1 MFPPVFDIL
10 QADAAVTAIIGN
22 PPRAFDFGEVVGQDV
37 TRPYVVYQSISGDP
51 YNTLF
56 CPPDTDIISIQV
68 DVYATDKAGA
78 KNLSIAVRKALEASS
93 YMISGPRV
101 QHEEETRLF
110 RVSMDFDFHTVR

>member
-1 MFPPVFDIL
+1 MFAPVFDIL
-10 QADAAVTAIIGN
+10 QSDADVTSIIGN

-37 TRPYVVYQSISGDP
+37 ARPYVVFQTISGNP
-51 YNTLF
+51 YNALD
-56 CPPDTDIISIQV
+56 CPPDTDLDSIQI
-68 DVYATDKAGA
+68 DSYATNKAGA
-78 KNLSIAVRKALEASS
+78 KDLSIAVRKALEASS